1 MEPYE
6 GFGVALDDA
15 SMLGHPGSVLVV
27 DDAQLERVS
36 VVRANVV
43 VGSSVR
49 VHWLAMLGMCVGGVF
64 LDGCGK
70 WNSY

>member
-1 MEPYE
+1 M
-6 GFGVALDDA
+6 GGDL
-15 SMLGHPGSVLVV
+15 SRVLVV
-27 DDAQLERVS
+27 DDKQLKRVS

-49 VHWLAMLGMCVGGVF
+49 VHWLAMRGMLCVEWF

-70 WNSY
+70 